1 MLAGPLTSAR
11 SRYLRGVRVGECG
24 VIFHFR
30 KKEGEKKEK
39 PQMDANAQI
48 ADVNCAQCGA
58 LNIIPRYVYYPLP
71 RAITE
76 HTVC

>member
-1 MLAGPLTSAR
+1 
-11 SRYLRGVRVGECG
+11 
-24 VIFHFR
+24 
-30 KKEGEKKEK
+30 
-39 PQMDANAQI
+39 MDAQI
-48 ADVNCAQCGA
+48 ADVNCAAQCGA

>member
-1 MLAGPLTSAR
+1 
-11 SRYLRGVRVGECG
+11 